1 MGNGKKYSVLLASS
15 SAKGTAALSNIIESG
30 VCADITAVK
39 TAEKARQAL
48 MTSKYDI
55 VVVDCPL
62 SDEAGF
68 DFSVSVSE
76 KNLSQVMV
84 IARYDI
90 FSGVSLRLSPKG
102 IITEKKPLDKDSI
115 ISGLYFLAGISDKIK
130 RIEQDNREL
139 RNKLNEMRLVARA
152 KNILITNLHMS
163 EPQAHRYIE
172 KQAMDMRISKT
183 NVANLIIA
191 AYNDSD

>member
-1 MGNGKKYSVLLASS
+1 M
-15 SAKGTAALSNIIESG
+15 
-30 VCADITAVK
+30 
-39 TAEKARQAL
+39 
-48 MTSKYDI
+48 
-55 VVVDCPL
+55 
-62 SDEAGF
+62 
-68 DFSVSVSE
+68 
-76 KNLSQVMV
+76 
-84 IARYDI
+84 
-90 FSGVSLRLSPKG
+90 
-102 IITEKKPLDKDSI
+102 
-115 ISGLYFLAGISDKIK
+115 YFLVGISDKIK